1 MRENI
6 KNCTDFEVTPSSD
19 VVFKKYGNNVLNKDF
34 LIAFHLDGSIL
45 ELLKGELHDKVNS
58 LCIFELATESSL
70 ASFSKNL
77 EELIKYIIYHNENI
91 EIVNDKLWIVCAN
104 SNMYNKSIEIVK
116 KCQKKITKNAGKIF
130 PQPESS
136 CFNSKLPG
144 FNFCISVTLNQSYFA
159 EIGEPD
165 IKENITFFPKEK
177 EEEIDFEDGWY
188 YEEVWALPTTPGNK
202 ASDEMRPDGK
212 VLTGWNKIDTIETHT
227 ISMRGMY
234 SQNMGN
240 ISTSIINDNQT
251 LTITRTVNSQIYGKT
266 QE

>member
-116 KCQKKITKNAGKIF
+116 KCQKKITKN
-130 PQPESS
+130 
-136 CFNSKLPG
+136 
-144 FNFCISVTLNQSYFA
+144 T
-159 EIGEPD
+159 
-165 IKENITFFPKEK
+165 
-177 EEEIDFEDGWY
+177 
-188 YEEVWALPTTPGNK
+188 
-202 ASDEMRPDGK
+202 
-212 VLTGWNKIDTIETHT
+212 
-227 ISMRGMY
+227 
-234 SQNMGN
+234 
-240 ISTSIINDNQT
+240 
-251 LTITRTVNSQIYGKT
+251 
-266 QE
+266 

>member
-104 SNMYNKSIEIVK
+104 SAMYNKSIEIVK
-116 KCQKKITKNAGKIF
+116 KCQKKITKNAGTIF

-165 IKENITFFPKEK
+165 SMGFT
-177 EEEIDFEDGWY
+177 Y
-188 YEEVWALPTTPGNK
+188 YTWKHL
-202 ASDEMRPDGK
+202 
-212 VLTGWNKIDTIETHT
+212 I
-227 ISMRGMY
+227 
-234 SQNMGN
+234 
-240 ISTSIINDNQT
+240 
-251 LTITRTVNSQIYGKT
+251 
-266 QE
+266 